1 MLTRKEAVLQMID
14 SRDKALT
21 KDIPDLLDKI
31 NDKIQI
37 SVNKGLGKVDV
48 NLQGEDIESIKSL
61 IRYLEDKGFYVKFYT
76 ERFGGLPKG
85 LKIPY
90 ITIQWDLPWWRRL
103 F

>member
-21 KDIPDLLDKI
+21 KDIPDLLDKV

-48 NLQGEDIESIKSL
+48 NLHGEDIDSIKAL
-61 IRYLEDKGFYVKFYT
+61 VKYLKDKGFYVKFYIK
-76 ERFGGLPKG
+76 RFGDLPKG